1 VAVEPMTKQMA
12 LREKLAERFDA
23 LPPAWFEN
31 ELFEQT
37 RDYLT
42 RGRRFEKMRSD
53 QIDQEWA
60 KAFRQYV
67 RLHVGPHVC
76 NMADAWAELRLR
88 GAELP
93 THLVTSEMEQ
103 LQGTI
108 KWIGPIAPSAEFD
121 RNFDEFI
128 KNINEPIS
136 WGVDPKGFRS

>member
-1 VAVEPMTKQMA
+1 MTKQMA
-12 LREKLAERFDA
+12 LREKLAERFEA

-42 RGRRFEKMRSD
+42 RGRRFEKMRSE
-53 QIDQEWA
+53 QIGQEWA
-60 KAFRQYV
+60 KAFRQFV
-67 RLHVGPHVC
+67 WLHIGPHIR

-93 THLVTSEMEQ
+93 TQLVTSEMEQ
-103 LQGTI
+103 LQATI
-108 KWIGPIAPSAEFD
+108 KWIGPIVPSAEFD

-128 KNINEPIS
+128 EDINKSTS
-136 WGVDPKGFRS
+136 WSAHAKGFSS